1 MVAIT
6 AAARTAKLAADAAKR
21 IAAKKK
27 AGTYVKPK
35 GSVKQSFN
43 ELQLTKVNRELAA
56 DRGKGATNA
65 LLKKKQNLTGKVK
78 ADLAAKGEKF
88 NSVKYEK
95 FNKGG
100 SVNSKKSFGLAV
112 RGHGK
117 IIK

>member
-1 MVAIT
+1 MVYIT

-27 AGTYVKPK
+27 AGTYVKPT
-35 GSVKQSFN
+35 GPVKQSFN
-43 ELQLTKVNRELAA
+43 ELQLIKVNREIAA

-65 LLKKKQNLTGKVK
+65 LLKKKTNLTSKVK
-78 ADLAAKGEKF
+78 SDFIAKGRKF
-88 NSVKYEK
+88 NSKDYEK

-100 SVNSKKSFGLAV
+100 AVNKNKSCGKAL

-117 IIK
+117 VIK

>member
-1 MVAIT
+1 MVYKT
-6 AAARTAKLAADAAKR
+6 ALERAAKLAADVAKR

-43 ELQLTKVNRELAA
+43 ELQLIKVNKELAA

-65 LLKKKQNLTGKVK
+65 LLKKKQNFTGKVK

-100 SVNSKKSFGLAV
+100 AVNKNKSCGKAL

-117 IIK
+117 VIK